1 MPDGLLE
8 AGRADLRIVYVELNK
23 ELAGRQFVSGPLS
36 IADISL
42 FPHLA
47 SAKAMGVEFS
57 TQRSPP
63 YWSLVK
69 RDARPSDLCG

>member
-47 SAKAMGVEFS
+47 SAKAWGSNSRRTITPM
-57 TQRSPP
+57 
-63 YWSLVK
+63 LVV
-69 RDARPSDLCG
+69 G